1 MAVQT
6 LSHHHATKKLADC
19 VHCRTPIEFPGRFC
33 GECGA
38 PQSKQRPQ
46 AQTQQ
51 LPKPDSFIKAFQ
63 RTGTVH
69 HPDSPQTTFD
79 PESPARSVAPN
90 VHPTTPN
97 FARPNGTRRDISP
110 ELKGE
115 ISNVLCGLAREKVF
129 LVFHWCVFLGMNFLG
144 LFLAFTAYNQYI
156 GDELTKCV
164 MGFTPI
170 FFINSIALACL
181 APIKGT
187 KREIERLREKLK
199 YLKYQVEYQTLI

>member
-1 MAVQT
+1 MEH
-6 LSHHHATKKLADC
+6 S
-19 VHCRTPIEFPGRFC
+19 GRFC

-46 AQTQQ
+46 AQPQAQ
-51 LPKPDSFIKAFQ
+51 SSDSFISSFQ

-69 HPDSPQTTFD
+69 HPSSPQTTFD
-79 PESPARSVAPN
+79 PQSPARPQAPAA
-90 VHPTTPN
+90 HLQTPG
-97 FARPNGTRRDISP
+97 FARPEGTH
-110 ELKGE
+110 KE
-115 ISNVLCGLAREKVF
+115 IPAEIRSEIGAVLVGLAREKVF
-129 LVFHWCVFLGMNFLG
+129 LVIHWCVFLGMNCLG

-156 GDELTKCV
+156 GDELTKTV

-170 FFINSIALACL
+170 FFINTIALACL

-199 YLKYQVEYQTLI
+199 YLKFQVEYHSLF